1 MFFVPNVGISYE
13 TVRFKGKNQGNLK
26 ISKLVVRKPA
36 ITGGIALT
44 GVFEIGE
51 CQLIPEIRA
60 AYEAGFSVKS
70 NILKISNSGGVSL
83 SDYRIPVPKDT
94 YRLGTSM
101 GISFSRFEASAGYE
115 HARYKRYLGNSF
127 YGKLRINI

>member
-1 MFFVPNVGISYE
+1 VPNFGVSYE
-13 TVRFKGKNQGNLK
+13 TIRFKGKNQGNLK
-26 ISKLVVRKPA
+26 IEKLAIRRPA
-36 ITGGIALT
+36 ITGGLALT
-44 GVFEIGE
+44 GIFEIGE

-70 NILKISNSGGVSL
+70 NRLKIRSKEGLSL

-94 YRLGTSM
+94 YRLEASI
-101 GISFSRFEASAGYE
+101 GIAYSRFEASAGYE
-115 HARYKRYLGNSF
+115 RTGYKCYLGNSF